1 MRFRGRSIWLHQ
13 TPISHLEYGES
24 YARLA
29 IARWAGFH
37 SAEQYDDLPHTAK
50 VRLIAEYET
59 AMQIQAVLT
68 LDAEKERKDHTRH
81 V

>member
-1 MRFRGRSIWLHQ
+1 VRFRGRSIWLHE
-13 TPISHLEYGES
+13 TPRSYLEYGES

-29 IARWAGFH
+29 ISRWAGFRK
-37 SAEQYDDLPHTAK
+37 AEQYDALEHTAK

-68 LDAEKERKDHTRH
+68 LDAERERKDRNH

>member
-1 MRFRGRSIWLHQ
+1 MRFRGRSIWLCQ
-13 TPISHLEYGES
+13 TPRSFLEYGES

-29 IARWAGFH
+29 ISRWAGFQ
-37 SAEQYDDLPHTAK
+37 SAEDYDDLEHSAK

-68 LDAEKERKDHTRH
+68 LDAERERKDH